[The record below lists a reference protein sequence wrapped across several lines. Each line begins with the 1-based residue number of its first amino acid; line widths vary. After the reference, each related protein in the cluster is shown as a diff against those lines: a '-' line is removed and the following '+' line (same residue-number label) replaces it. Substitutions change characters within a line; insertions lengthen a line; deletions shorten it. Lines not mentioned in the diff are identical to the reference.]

1 LVTDATP
8 DEMKKVLKIVG
19 EVGKKY

>member
-8 DEMKKVLKIVG
+8 DEMMKVLNIVG